1 MEVLWRVAPR
11 HPSGFDQPADGTPVS
26 VAAGTMTAVQA
37 KGARVVSA
45 GELGD
50 EVRRVARDLPLGW
63 LGEAV
68 AHLEEAQQRLALAL
82 DGSYQ
87 WEAMDLL
94 AQMDQALRAA
104 QDAQLLGHAV
114 QKRIEAFA
122 DAIGTGGGGEG
133 SSPTTHPYPPGPPVG
148 ASRPGPASDQ
158 TKIDSYRTATQAGKG
173 KNIAVASYQIDGH
186 SGEVIATSGGHPYPG
201 AVPMPERPQF
211 TATRAADSEWKL
223 LEHLARGRDRSA
235 TGTIRITSE
244 RPVCDSCKNVIE
256 QFRRAFPGIRVTY
269 SDLGRGVN
277 R

>member
-133 SSPTTHPYPPGPPVG
+133 SSPTTHPYPPGPRLRFLPRHAG
-148 ASRPGPASDQ
+148 AGREGCQ
-158 TKIDSYRTATQAGKG
+158 R
-173 KNIAVASYQIDGH
+173 
-186 SGEVIATSGGHPYPG
+186 HPL
-201 AVPMPERPQF
+201 Q
-211 TATRAADSEWKL
+211 
-223 LEHLARGRDRSA
+223 
-235 TGTIRITSE
+235 
-244 RPVCDSCKNVIE
+244 
-256 QFRRAFPGIRVTY
+256 
-269 SDLGRGVN
+269 GRGCLSCVG
-277 R
+277 RTRRKFRAELHG